1 MTEASQTPGF
11 GQELRGILRL
21 LAPAP
26 LASLMATVVG
36 VVAIS
41 VLQPLL
47 MLPPAFPAVLL
58 IALPL
63 AFALSIPVAFV
74 LLPLA
79 ARLLRQLPATRR
91 LALPLAGCVG
101 GALVPPLA
109 FRGTF
114 SFVDY
119 TYWALIL
126 AGACAG
132 LASGLVYA
140 RKVRATDDR
149 HS

>member
-58 IALPL
+58 IALPV
-63 AFALSIPVAFV
+63 AFALSIPVTFV

-79 ARLLRQLPATRR
+79 ARILRQLPAAGRMRR
-91 LALPLAGCVG
+91 RRAGSAACLSRHL
-101 GALVPPLA
+101 LV
-109 FRGTF
+109 R
-114 SFVDY
+114 
-119 TYWALIL
+119 
-126 AGACAG
+126 
-132 LASGLVYA
+132 
-140 RKVRATDDR
+140 
-149 HS
+149 